1 MGPNSHLLAQLPA
14 HSPAMRVLCCR
25 ACSSSS
31 TCCSREACPW
41 GLESPSSAT
50 PSRQPGMDDV
60 LMNLPVSAPP
70 CRRDW
75 RACLSASC
83 CVDSF
88 GEAYGWGGETE
99 MREGLILPQVLP
111 ILNQHPSP
119 TTLCP
124 PPNPHSGKGH
134 LISIRALRDKSPS
147 WGHLVP
153 KYLTPE
159 KE

>member
-1 MGPNSHLLAQLPA
+1 MPGEYPWLLLPDKWSLQLSPQDGVWPHPPPHTA
-14 HSPAMRVLCCR
+14 ACHSPAMRVLCCR

-31 TCCSREACPW
+31 TCCSSEACPW

-50 PSRQPGMDDV
+50 PSRQPGMEDV

-88 GEAYGWGGETE
+88 GEAWGGTGDGDE
-99 MREGLILPQVLP
+99 RRVY
-111 ILNQHPSP
+111 N
-119 TTLCP
+119 CP
-124 PPNPHSGKGH
+124 PRSANVEPAS
-134 LISIRALRDKSPS
+134 
-147 WGHLVP
+147 
-153 KYLTPE
+153 LTYPLPTPTFGE
-159 KE
+159 R